1 MRNITEQATQAFFEG
16 RNFKLSNTEV
26 HADCTGIYLKLWGN
40 LIAKRVGEHVSI
52 SLAGY
57 NTSTT
62 KERLRG
68 VLSKFNK
75 TLVTKKGSVIIK
87 NLETLEEINYTEL
100 TNKSNNKFVIVSR

>member
-26 HADCTGIYLKLWGN
+26 HADCTGVYLKLFGN
-40 LIAKRVGEHVSI
+40 LIAKRVGERVSV

-68 VLSKFNK
+68 ILNRFNK
-75 TLVTKKGSVIIK
+75 TLVTKQGKVFIK
-87 NLETLEEINYTEL
+87 ANKDLQEININE
-100 TNKSNNKFVIVSR
+100 FVIVSR

>member
-1 MRNITEQATQAFFEG
+1 MKNITEQVTKAFFEG

-26 HADCTGIYLKLWGN
+26 HADATGVYLKLWGN
-40 LIAKRVGEHVSI
+40 LIAKRVGERVSI

-75 TLVTKKGSVIIK
+75 TLVTKKGNVIIK

-100 TNKSNNKFVIVSR
+100 TNKSNNGLVIVSK

>member
-26 HADCTGIYLKLWGN
+26 HADATGVYLKLWGN
-40 LIAKRVGEHVSI
+40 LIAKRVGERVSI

-57 NTSTT
+57 NTQTT

-68 VLSKFNK
+68 VLNRFNK
-75 TLVTKKGSVIIK
+75 TLVTKQGKVFIK
-87 NLETLEEINYTEL
+87 ADKDLQEININEFII
-100 TNKSNNKFVIVSR
+100 SSR

>member
-26 HADCTGIYLKLWGN
+26 HADATGVYLKLWGN
-40 LIAKRVGEHVSI
+40 LIAKRVGERVSI

-57 NTSTT
+57 NTQTT

-68 VLSKFNK
+68 VLNRFNK
-75 TLVTKKGSVIIK
+75 TLVTKQGKVFIK
-87 NLETLEEINYTEL
+87 ADKDLQEININE
-100 TNKSNNKFVIVSR
+100 FIIISR

>member
-1 MRNITEQATQAFFEG
+1 MRNITEQVTKAFFEG

-26 HADCTGIYLKLWGN
+26 HADATGVYLKLWDN
-40 LIAKRVGEHVSI
+40 LIAKRVGERVSI

-68 VLSKFNK
+68 ILNKFNK
-75 TLVTKKGSVIIK
+75 TLVTKQGKVFIK
-87 NLETLEEINYTEL
+87 ADKELQEININE
-100 TNKSNNKFVIVSR
+100 FVIVSR

>member
-26 HADCTGIYLKLWGN
+26 HADCTGVYLKLWDN
-40 LIAKRVGEHVSI
+40 LIAKRIGERVSI

-57 NTSTT
+57 NTNTT

-68 VLSKFNK
+68 ILSKFNK
-75 TLVTKKGSVIIK
+75 TLITKQGKVFIFK
-87 NLETLEEINYTEL
+87 KADKELQEININE
-100 TNKSNNKFVIVSR
+100 FVIVSR

>member
-1 MRNITEQATQAFFEG
+1 MRNITEQVTQAFFEG

-26 HADCTGIYLKLWGN
+26 HADCTGVYLKLWGN
-40 LIAKRVGEHVSI
+40 LIAKRVSGRVSI

-75 TLVTKKGSVIIK
+75 TLVTKQGKVFIK
-87 NLETLEEINYTEL
+87 ANKDLQEININE
-100 TNKSNNKFVIVSR
+100 FVIVSR

>member
-1 MRNITEQATQAFFEG
+1 MRNITEQVTRAFFEG

-26 HADCTGIYLKLWGN
+26 HADCTGVYLKLWGN
-40 LIAKRVGEHVSI
+40 LIAKRVGERVSI

-75 TLVTKKGSVIIK
+75 TLVTKQGKVFIK
-87 NLETLEEINYTEL
+87 TDKELQEININE
-100 TNKSNNKFVIVSR
+100 FVIVSR

>member
-1 MRNITEQATQAFFEG
+1 MRNITEQVTRAFFEG

-26 HADCTGIYLKLWGN
+26 HADATGVYLKLFGN
-40 LIAKRVGEHVSI
+40 LIAKRVGERVSI

-57 NTSTT
+57 NTNTT

-75 TLVTKKGSVIIK
+75 TLVTKQGKVFIK
-87 NLETLEEINYTEL
+87 ADKELQEININE
-100 TNKSNNKFVIVSR
+100 FVIVSR

>member
-1 MRNITEQATQAFFEG
+1 MRNITEQVTQAFFEG

-26 HADCTGIYLKLWGN
+26 HADCTGVYLKLFGN
-40 LIAKRVGEHVSI
+40 LIAKRVGERVSI

-68 VLSKFNK
+68 ILSHFNK
-75 TLVTKKGSVIIK
+75 TLVTKQGKVFIK
-87 NLETLEEINYTEL
+87 ADKDLQEININE
-100 TNKSNNKFVIVSR
+100 FVIVSR